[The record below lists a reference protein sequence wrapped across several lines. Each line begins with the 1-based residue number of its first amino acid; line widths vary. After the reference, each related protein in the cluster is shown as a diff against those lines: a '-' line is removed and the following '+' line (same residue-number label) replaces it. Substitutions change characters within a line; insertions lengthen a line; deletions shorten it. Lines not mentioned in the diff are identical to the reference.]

1 MHSIHPEWC
10 LTSDHTPLIITIS
23 IVEEYIATQKRSI
36 TKNSEEKPEFIKEVI
51 IAFSKL
57 DTSNILDIS
66 KLEKVVL
73 DFANV
78 IDHT

>member
-10 LTSDHTPLIITIS
+10 LTSDHAPLIITIS
-23 IVEEYIATQKRSI
+23 IIEEYIATQKRSI
-36 TKNSEEKPEFIKEVI
+36 TKNSEEEPEFIKEVI

-57 DTSNILDIS
+57 DTSNISDIP

-78 IDHT
+78 VDYT